1 MVQKASQYRD
11 ELADREAIR
20 ACIHQYCRAQDMQD
34 EVLLHDIYWPGAID
48 DHVHFCGPKEGSS
61 PGACRGCARSITSST

>member
-1 MVQKASQYRD
+1 MTRTLSQIRD

-34 EVLLHDIYWPGAID
+34 
-48 DHVHFCGPKEGSS
+48 
-61 PGACRGCARSITSST
+61 